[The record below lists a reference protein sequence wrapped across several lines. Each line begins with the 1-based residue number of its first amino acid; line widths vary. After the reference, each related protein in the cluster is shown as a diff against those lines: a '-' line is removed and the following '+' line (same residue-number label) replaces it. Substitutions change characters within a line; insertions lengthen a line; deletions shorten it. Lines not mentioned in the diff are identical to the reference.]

1 MKKNSWTE
9 DDLRTLR
16 LYAKEGRSVY
26 RIAAA
31 LDRTVPS
38 VRTMATRLGLSIQT
52 NRTLSSTDPE
62 RAVLR

>member
-1 MKKNSWTE
+1 MKKNSWSE

-16 LYAKEGRSVY
+16 LYAREGRSVY

-38 VRTMATRLGLSIQT
+38 VRSMANRLGLSIQS
-52 NRTLSSTDPE
+52 NRTPTSSDTE
-62 RAVLR
+62 GAALR